1 MFACRG
7 WNLIAVAAVGLLIS
21 AGGCHRC
28 CVPLRQSFRPAVPVA
43 PPPCAS
49 GCGPRTA
56 VPVYPPVVPPTQP
69 LPPAPAGPDAPAA
82 TGFWQPVPG
91 GPYPR
96 GTDIGPIP
104 VPGTNGGVTLRPP
117 DQGNG
122 VDLKPPVPMKP
133 APEDQP
139 PAGHD
144 FPPDIPRFAW
154 VDPGKVAAGLEPF
167 PEGFDWLR
175 QRGFRTV
182 VHVRPTGE
190 DNTETRRL
198 VESKGLKYVPLT
210 VSPQTL
216 DRELVAEFGRA
227 VRDEAGQPV
236 FVCDRRGPLAGA
248 LWYLHFRLNDNLPDA
263 EARARALRL
272 GLKEETDGDAAELW
286 LAINRLLKGM

>member
-1 MFACRG
+1 
-7 WNLIAVAAVGLLIS
+7 
-21 AGGCHRC
+21 
-28 CVPLRQSFRPAVPVA
+28 
-43 PPPCAS
+43 
-49 GCGPRTA
+49 
-56 VPVYPPVVPPTQP
+56 
-69 LPPAPAGPDAPAA
+69 
-82 TGFWQPVPG
+82 
-91 GPYPR
+91 
-96 GTDIGPIP
+96 
-104 VPGTNGGVTLRPP
+104 
-117 DQGNG
+117 
-122 VDLKPPVPMKP
+122 MKP